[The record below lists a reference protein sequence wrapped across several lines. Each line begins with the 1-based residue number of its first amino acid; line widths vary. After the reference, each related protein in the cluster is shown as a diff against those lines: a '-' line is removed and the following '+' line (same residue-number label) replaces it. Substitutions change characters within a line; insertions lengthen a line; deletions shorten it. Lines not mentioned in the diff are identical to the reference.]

1 MMNLNETLTES
12 LESLRRNRTRSGL
25 TMLGIIWGLV
35 TVVLLLSY
43 GKALGGAVME
53 GFLGFG
59 NNVIMVYGGQTSMQA
74 GGQRS
79 GQKVKLVEGDM
90 EAVRDSIPFLS
101 AVSRESDDGF
111 GVKYGPK
118 LVTIQSKAIDLP
130 YAGMRNLTVD
140 QGRYFEP
147 ADITDHRQVV
157 IFGAHA
163 SQKLFNGYPPVGE
176 VVQIEGQPFT
186 VIGVLHDKVQDSSN
200 NGPDNEN
207 IFIPFDTMRTLRQQ
221 RDPQMIVFQPS
232 TAALHLR
239 ALQAVRTVLA
249 QRHHFD
255 PRDEKALSSWDT
267 IEDGKQIAAFSIAL
281 QAVRTVLAQRH
292 HFDPRDEKALSSWDT
307 IEDGKQIAA
316 FSIALQ
322 VMLGLIG
329 AMTLAVGGV
338 GVMNIMLVSVT
349 ERTREIGLMKA
360 LGARS
365 RDILAQFL
373 LESFVLTFLA
383 GVAGMVVALVVTYLV
398 PPMPL
403 FSEMYKTA
411 NHDGDIIL
419 RASVST
425 MVASF
430 AILAVVGIVSG
441 LLPAMRAAKMDP
453 VTALHHE

>member
-1 MMNLNETLTES
+1 MMNLSETFTES
-12 LESLRRNRTRSGL
+12 IESLRRNRVRSGL

-43 GKALGGAVME
+43 GRALGDAVME

-59 NNVIMVYGGQTSMQA
+59 NNIIMVYGGQTSMQA

-79 GQKVKLVEGDM
+79 GQKVRLVDGDM
-90 EAVRDSIPFLS
+90 EAVRDTLPFLS
-101 AVSRESDDGF
+101 AISRESDDSF

-130 YAGMRNLTVD
+130 YGGMRALNVD

-147 ADITDHRQVV
+147 ADVSDHRQVV

-186 VIGVLHDKVQDSSN
+186 VIGVLRDKVQDSSN

-207 IFIPFDTMRTLRQQ
+207 IFIPFDTMRTLRNQ
-221 RDPQMIVFQPS
+221 RDPDSLVFQPS
-232 TAALHLR
+232 NPALHLR
-239 ALQAVRTVLA
+239 AIQAVRTVLA

-255 PRDEKALSSWDT
+255 PRDEKALSAWDT
-267 IEDGKQIAAFSIAL
+267 IEDGKQMVAFS
-281 QAVRTVLAQRH
+281 V
-292 HFDPRDEKALSSWDT
+292 
-307 IEDGKQIAA
+307 
-316 FSIALQ
+316 ALQ
-322 VMLGLIG
+322 VLLGLIG

-373 LESFVLTFLA
+373 VESFVLTFLA
-383 GVAGMVVALVVTYLV
+383 GVAGMFVALAVTYLV

-403 FSEMYKTA
+403 FSAMYKTA

-419 RASVST
+419 RASGGTMLVS
-425 MVASF
+425 F
-430 AILAVVGIVSG
+430 LILAVVGIVSG

-453 VTALHHE
+453 VIALRHE